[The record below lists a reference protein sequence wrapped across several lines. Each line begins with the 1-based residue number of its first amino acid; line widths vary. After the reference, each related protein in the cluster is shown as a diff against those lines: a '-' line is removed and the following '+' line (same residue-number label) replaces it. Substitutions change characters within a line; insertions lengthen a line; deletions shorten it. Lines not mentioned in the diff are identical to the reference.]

1 MIQQII
7 NLLDHMKVKKKLMT
21 CFITVVIISSI
32 SGIAGAILLLNVDSQ
47 YSTAL
52 VINGFAQGE
61 IGVFNTYL
69 YQNSSL
75 VRDVIFLNDA
85 DEVAKA
91 RTEME
96 EALKNTELALADI
109 KLHCTTEEEKV
120 FIRTIEENF
129 PKYKQP
135 LDQIIE
141 LGLQLKNDEAL
152 EKYQQESQPYLEAT
166 VAAAQALM
174 ELNEK
179 MGFEVSE
186 SLTASSYITLI
197 IIIAIIIIALLI
209 SIFVANLVAKL
220 FATTIQEVNEA
231 TDKLE
236 NGDLNIHLESNA
248 EDEIGDM
255 ARSFSRAAEMLKMY
269 INEISSNLASVAAG
283 NFDVHSTVH
292 YKGDFI
298 ALKEAIDQITSGLS
312 STMYQINEAS
322 EQVTVGS
329 VQLAENAQNLAEGAT
344 EQAGAVEE
352 LMATIQNVTAMVAES
367 ADKSVTAA
375 NNADS
380 YADQAAVSNREM
392 QALTEAM
399 ARISE
404 VSKEIVNIITDIEDI
419 ASQTNLLSLNASIEA
434 ARAGEAG
441 RGFAVVADEVRKL
454 AEKTMTATGQV
465 GEAIRGIQGGTA
477 KNTENV
483 EHSTQIVAEVMEM
496 ASRSGE
502 ALTEI
507 VNLVDQAADQVRTIA
522 TASEEQSATSEE
534 INRAIEDVSRI
545 SSETAAAMRQAGQAV
560 EDLARQARTLD
571 DLIAELKRG

>member
-1 MIQQII
+1 MIQQIT
-7 NLLDHMKVKKKLMT
+7 NLLDRMKVKKKLMT

-52 VINGFAQGE
+52 ITNGFSQGE

-69 YQNSSL
+69 YQNATL

-85 DEVAKA
+85 DEVAQA
-91 RTEME
+91 RAEME
-96 EALKNTELALADI
+96 EALKNTELALADM
-109 KLHCTTEEEKV
+109 KLHCTTDEEKA
-120 FIRTIEENF
+120 FIDTIEENF

-135 LDQIIE
+135 LDQVIE

-152 EKYQQESQPYLEAT
+152 EKYQTESQPYLEAT

-174 ELNEK
+174 NLNEE
-179 MGFEVSE
+179 MGVEVSE
-186 SLTASSYITLI
+186 SLTTSSYVTII

-209 SIFVANLVAKL
+209 SIFVANLVARL

-231 TDKLE
+231 TGKLE
-236 NGDLNIHLESNA
+236 NGDLNIHLESDA

-292 YKGDFI
+292 FKGDFI

-367 ADKSVTAA
+367 ADKAVTAA

-441 RGFAVVADEVRKL
+441 RGFAVVADQIGKL
-454 AEKTMTATGQV
+454 ASDSAASAANTRNLINRSLEEIENGNQITDRTSTTLKK
-465 GEAIRGIQGGTA
+465 IIDGI
-477 KNTENV
+477 N
-483 EHSTQIVAEVMEM
+483 I
-496 ASRSGE
+496 
-502 ALTEI
+502 L
-507 VNLVDQAADQVRTIA
+507 A
-522 TASEEQSATSEE
+522 TASKDISSMSNTQSESMKQIEQGIEQISTVVQNNSASAEETSATSEE
-534 INRAIEDVSRI
+534 LSA
-545 SSETAAAMRQAGQAV
+545 QAENLKSLV
-560 EDLARQARTLD
+560 EQFQLK
-571 DLIAELKRG
+571 AE

>member
-1 MIQQII
+1 MIQQIT

-441 RGFAVVADEVRKL
+441 RGFAVVADQIGKL
-454 AEKTMTATGQV
+454 ASDSAASAANTRNLINRSLEEIENGNQITDRTSATLKK
-465 GEAIRGIQGGTA
+465 IIDGINILAAASKDISSMSNTQSESMKQIEQGI
-477 KNTENV
+477 EQI
-483 EHSTQIVAEVMEM
+483 STVVQNNSASAEE
-496 ASRSGE
+496 
-502 ALTEI
+502 T
-507 VNLVDQAADQVRTIA
+507 
-522 TASEEQSATSEE
+522 SATSEE
-534 INRAIEDVSRI
+534 LSA
-545 SSETAAAMRQAGQAV
+545 QAENLKSLV
-560 EDLARQARTLD
+560 EQFQLK
-571 DLIAELKRG
+571 AE

>member
-441 RGFAVVADEVRKL
+441 RGFAVVADQIGKL
-454 AEKTMTATGQV
+454 ASDSAASAANTRNLINRSLEEIENGNQITDRTSATLKK
-465 GEAIRGIQGGTA
+465 IIDGINILAAASKDISSMSNTQSESMKQIEQGI
-477 KNTENV
+477 EQI
-483 EHSTQIVAEVMEM
+483 STVVQNNSASAEE
-496 ASRSGE
+496 
-502 ALTEI
+502 T
-507 VNLVDQAADQVRTIA
+507 
-522 TASEEQSATSEE
+522 SATSEE
-534 INRAIEDVSRI
+534 LSA
-545 SSETAAAMRQAGQAV
+545 QAENLKSLV
-560 EDLARQARTLD
+560 EQFQLK
-571 DLIAELKRG
+571 AE

>member
-1 MIQQII
+1 MIQQIT

-96 EALKNTELALADI
+96 EALKNTELALADL

-135 LDQIIE
+135 LDQVIE

-283 NFDVHSTVH
+283 NFDVHSAVH

-441 RGFAVVADEVRKL
+441 RGFAVVADQIGKL
-454 AEKTMTATGQV
+454 ASDSAASAANTRNLINRSLEEIENGNQITDRTSATLKK
-465 GEAIRGIQGGTA
+465 IIDGINILAAASKDISSMSNTQSESMKQIEQGI
-477 KNTENV
+477 EQI
-483 EHSTQIVAEVMEM
+483 STVVQNNSASAEE
-496 ASRSGE
+496 
-502 ALTEI
+502 T
-507 VNLVDQAADQVRTIA
+507 
-522 TASEEQSATSEE
+522 SATSEE
-534 INRAIEDVSRI
+534 LSA
-545 SSETAAAMRQAGQAV
+545 QAENLKSLV
-560 EDLARQARTLD
+560 EQFQLK
-571 DLIAELKRG
+571 AE